1 MDTSIID
8 PFSNNSLFLNLPSNS
23 NSSIIYNPEIGVYH
37 VQDKIGGSIIYN
49 SRFFNFKEF
58 QQYNTQKSI
67 LDYWNLRSKEKEI
80 KQTGS
85 IWEPKL
91 YIPGKTFDRIFG
103 GNSVDIR
110 PQGSSELIFG
120 LKINRL
126 DNPSLPEEQRK
137 TTSFDFQE

>member
-1 MDTSIID
+1 MKRYFYYNSIIFLLFISSNVFGQVDTSIID

-23 NSSIIYNPEIGVYH
+23 NSSIIYNPEIGVYN

-67 LDYWNLRSKEKEI
+67 LDYWNLRAKEKEI

-85 IWEPKL
+85 IWEP
-91 YIPGKTFDRIFG
+91 
-103 GNSVDIR
+103 
-110 PQGSSELIFG
+110 
-120 LKINRL
+120 
-126 DNPSLPEEQRK
+126 
-137 TTSFDFQE
+137 